1 MLGTGS
7 GKTKHA
13 VGPHTS
19 LLTPFSLPQFALLVP
34 SSHSL
39 LQLPFH
45 QYQGTMAVGY
55 WTRCKH
61 WSKTCVLK
69 VSQPLIPWMTVCL
82 KSSSRSRG
90 KKQSMRS
97 QVISQRSEYP
107 VRESALWNIPA
118 VSITSSIFF
127 KDSGMASSYNQRQDT
142 EWTDSN
148 EQKLKTADGLPW
160 KQAKV
165 RNHGIKWFGKEEKVK
180 KPQKPT
186 PNENTFQV

>member
-13 VGPHTS
+13 VRPHTS
-19 LLTPFSLPQFALLVP
+19 LLTPLAFPQFALLVP

-45 QYQGTMAVGY
+45 PHQGTMAAGY

-61 WSKTCVLK
+61 WSKSCSK
-69 VSQPLIPWMTVCL
+69 VSQPPVPWMTVCL

-107 VRESALWNIPA
+107 VLESALWNIPA
-118 VSITSSIFF
+118 VSMTSSIFF
-127 KDSGMASSYNQRQDT
+127 RDSGMASSYNQRQDT
-142 EWTDSN
+142 ERIGNN
-148 EQKLKTADGLPW
+148 EQKLKTANGLPW
-160 KQAKV
+160 KLSPGQESMEQ
-165 RNHGIKWFGKEEKVK
+165 NGIKG
-180 KPQKPT
+180 
-186 PNENTFQV
+186 

>member
-1 MLGTGS
+1 
-7 GKTKHA
+7 
-13 VGPHTS
+13 
-19 LLTPFSLPQFALLVP
+19 
-34 SSHSL
+34 
-39 LQLPFH
+39 
-45 QYQGTMAVGY
+45 
-55 WTRCKH
+55 
-61 WSKTCVLK
+61 
-69 VSQPLIPWMTVCL
+69 MTVCL

-127 KDSGMASSYNQRQDT
+127 RDSGMASSYNHRQDT

-148 EQKLKTADGLPW
+148 EQKLKTANGLPW
-160 KQAKV
+160 KQAKA

-180 KPQKPT
+180 KT
-186 PNENTFQV
+186 PKTHTKSKHLSRLEG